1 MDRTEFWSLVEA
13 AKEESHGDGERQVE
27 ILGTM
32 LEKQTP
38 EDILA
43 FDRIFWE
50 LMHESYSNDL
60 WAAAYILNGG
70 CSDDCFDYFRGWLIA
85 QGRTVYE
92 NALKDPETL
101 ADIAEFEEV
110 ELEDMLGVGG
120 SAYEA
125 VTGHDLPERHIE
137 TLLNNTAP
145 TGEEWDEDSLE
156 SKYPKLTAK
165 FY

>member
-1 MDRTEFWSLVEA
+1 MDRVEFWRLVEA
-13 AKEESHGDGERQVE
+13 AKEESNGDNEEQVE
-27 ILGTM
+27 ILGSK
-32 LEKQTP
+32 LEKLP
-38 EDILA
+38 AEEILA

-50 LMHESYSNDL
+50 LMHESYNNDL

-85 QGRTVYE
+85 QGRSVYE
-92 NALKDPETL
+92 IAMKDPETL
-101 ADIAEFEEV
+101 AEIAEFEEV
-110 ELEDMLGVGG
+110 ELEDMLGVGR

-137 TLLNNTAP
+137 TLLNNPAL

-156 SKYPKLTAK
+156 TKYPKLTAK